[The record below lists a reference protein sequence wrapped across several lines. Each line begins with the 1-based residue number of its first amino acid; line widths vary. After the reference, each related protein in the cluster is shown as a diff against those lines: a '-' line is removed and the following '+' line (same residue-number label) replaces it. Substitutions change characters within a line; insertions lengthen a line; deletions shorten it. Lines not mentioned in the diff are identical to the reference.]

1 MSDTIIAAT
10 EGPPPNMSD
19 VTISP
24 QLPTTVY
31 ALCTVAGGAIAVTS
45 QTGQIASVTY
55 SSAGRYIVTLLPLFD
70 ITAQQQVIPL
80 ITAFANSTL
89 VASATVSMSGGQA
102 SINIILSDAGTPTD
116 GSFYLQVGFA
126 SVPG

>member
-1 MSDTIIAAT
+1 MSDVAIAAT

-24 QLPTTVY
+24 QLPTPVY
-31 ALCTVAGGAIAVTS
+31 ALCTVTGGAIVVTS
-45 QTGQIASVTY
+45 QTGQIESATY
-55 SSAGRYIVTLLPLFD
+55 SSAGRYLVTLFTLFG
-70 ITAQQQVIPL
+70 ITVQQQVIPV

-89 VASATVSMSGGQA
+89 VPSATVAMVAGQA
-102 SINIILSDAGTPTD
+102 VISVILDDAGTPTD